1 MTVSPTEKAERLA
14 SEAPALRTPEH
25 DQVDQPLSVPIADWA
40 VTALASVTSVPWEL
54 IFVEAPVAIAA
65 PRLVLVLRIN

>member
-1 MTVSPTEKAERLA
+1 MIVSPTVKAERLA

-25 DQVDQPLSVPIADWA
+25 DQVVQSPSVPIADWA
-40 VTALASVTSVPWEL
+40 VTVWASVTSVPWEL
-54 IFVEAPVAIAA
+54 IFVEAPEAMVA